1 MKPLLP
7 TLLASLALGSLAAF
21 GGAAA
26 PKTATPAPP
35 VDPVK
40 PALARV
46 ETIDLQARGRIVLTP
61 PAGWTVVREDP
72 DNPLSLVLN
81 APAGVNAMARLTFG
95 FAAQGNFESAA
106 DVRTRA
112 TELGESEL
120 DTSVE
125 KRVVLQTYKLRSG
138 YGYYSSYTDPD
149 LVGKKPVPGDYKY
162 ITVGV
167 IRLAPGIIG
176 IVQILCDDL
185 AGTEHKQLQQVVE
198 TLELLGPGG
207 ARRKA
212 EF

>member
-1 MKPLLP
+1 MKPLLR
-7 TLLASLALGSLAAF
+7 TLLAGLALGSAAAF
-21 GGAAA
+21 GAAAA
-26 PKTATPAPP
+26 PKTPAPAA
-35 VDPVK
+35 
-40 PALARV
+40 PAAPAPAKI

-72 DNPLSLVLN
+72 QNPLDLVLN
-81 APAGVNAMARLTFG
+81 APAGVNAMARFTFG
-95 FAAQGNFESAA
+95 FPAEGHFETAA

-112 TELGESEL
+112 IELGEVQAE
-120 DTSVE
+120 TSVE

-138 YGYYSSYTDPD
+138 YGYFSSHTDPN
-149 LVGKKPVPGDYKY
+149 LVGKKPVPGDYKH

-167 IRLAPGIIG
+167 FRPAPGIIG
-176 IVQILCDDL
+176 IVQVLCDDL
-185 AGTEHKQLQQVVE
+185 AGAEHKQLQQVVE